1 VLEYLCDEDR
11 RAAKALENGHI
22 MKKRRVIAFVWASF
36 ASSSLPLHAEPLARS
51 LPTVASPSIPA
62 ELGSGARADD
72 KPGLAAMRPGD
83 DDKELQPYRVRIGD
97 RDYDFAHLL
106 KLRPADTIDAPVQI
120 AVDFD
125 FKHPGLLNDLKEL
138 EFIKAKIAA
147 GEQPWA
153 LEYER
158 MKISRFADPDY
169 LKKMA
174 PPPAVVAAG
183 VSGRDDHGFA
193 QEMKDANAAYT
204 QALMWYFT
212 KDDIYAKNAAG
223 ILEAYAKTVTSH
235 VGKNWYLEDAW
246 AGSVFPLAAELLR
259 STYPDWCG
267 QRLIGKWFNDV
278 LLPPLHQR
286 IAFGNREFA
295 IINALAAIGVYN
307 EDRAAFY
314 LAMNHWMNY
323 IPAYHYL
330 SEDGSRPYLADYW
343 TPEITPSDD
352 FLFKL
357 NQASFPK
364 DWTPW
369 IDLHKQQ
376 WSAEL
381 IHGKFGDD
389 ATGMRQ
395 SVAKQDPAIV
405 WTGAPV
411 TYLPGYTA
419 ETARDLEHVEQSF
432 AAEINVAEIAWHQG
446 VDVYTPQ
453 AKRLTVFMETEA
465 KLRLGE
471 PPGESMTAQLVP
483 YGLVGT
489 YEIAYDHYANRMG
502 TQLPHVRRI
511 LQILRETG
519 ADALRPVETGAAG
532 RDPDNPRLWKYRR
545 PLPPLFASNIGGSV
559 GWISSWETLTHA
571 DLGNR

>member
-1 VLEYLCDEDR
+1 
-11 RAAKALENGHI
+11 
-22 MKKRRVIAFVWASF
+22 
-36 ASSSLPLHAEPLARS
+36 
-51 LPTVASPSIPA
+51 
-62 ELGSGARADD
+62 
-72 KPGLAAMRPGD
+72 MRLGD
-83 DDKELQPYRVRIGD
+83 DGRELQPYRATIGD
-97 RDYDFAHLL
+97 RHYDFAHLL
-106 KLRPADTIDAPVQI
+106 KLRPADTNGAPVQI
-120 AVDFD
+120 TVDFD
-125 FKHPGLLNDLKEL
+125 FKHPGLLNDLEEL
-138 EFIKAKIAA
+138 EFIKTKIAA

-153 LEYER
+153 LEFER

-174 PPPAVVAAG
+174 LPPAVIAAG
-183 VSGRDDHGFA
+183 FSGRDDHGFA

-212 KDDIYAKNAAG
+212 KDDNYAKNAAG
-223 ILEAYAKTVTSH
+223 ILEAYAKYVTSH
-235 VGKNWYLEDAW
+235 VGRNWYLEDAW
-246 AGSVFPLAAELLR
+246 AGSVFPLSAELLR
-259 STYPDWCG
+259 STYPDWGG

-314 LAMNHWMNY
+314 LAINHWIDY

-330 SEDGSRPYLADYW
+330 SEDGPAPYLADYW
-343 TPEITPSDD
+343 TPEMTPSDD
-352 FLFKL
+352 FLLKL

-381 IHGKFGDD
+381 IHGKFGDNS
-389 ATGMRQ
+389 TGMRQ
-395 SVAKQDPAIV
+395 SVDTRDPAVV
-405 WTGAPV
+405 WTGAPT

-419 ETARDLEHVEQSF
+419 ETARDLEHVEESF
-432 AAEINVAEIAWHQG
+432 ASEINVAEIAWHQG

-471 PPGESMTAQLVP
+471 PAPESMTAQLVP

-489 YEIAYDHYANRMG
+489 YEIAYNHYANRMG
-502 TQLPHVRRI
+502 MPLPHARRV
-511 LQILRETG
+511 LQILREAG
-519 ADALRPVETGAAG
+519 VDPLRPVKSGLAG
-532 RDPDNPRLWKYRR
+532 RDRDDPRLWKYRP
-545 PLPPLFASNIGGSV
+545 PLPPMFASNIGGSV